1 MTQIRSAASP
11 AARAVLRL
19 LIALNWLY
27 GAVVLALLI
36 ATVVAEQW
44 ILSALGVSQTSLMR
58 PILPGLRVIAALGLV
73 AIPLEDVILRRLLS
87 VVDTVRKGDPF
98 VSSNATHLRAIARVL
113 LAFVLAHVFAAGT
126 RMGEELAGTV

>member
-44 ILSALGVSQTSLMR
+44 ILSALGVSQTSMMR
-58 PILPGLRVIAALGLV
+58 PILPGLR
-73 AIPLEDVILRRLLS
+73 
-87 VVDTVRKGDPF
+87 T
-98 VSSNATHLRAIARVL
+98 IARVL